1 VRVGISDPLSGGEP
15 DGGARARARLRLA
28 GAGLFAAGAVTL
40 ASVLAAPDPD
50 PSDQGPLLICAA
62 ALALV
67 AIGLAGWR
75 RPPEAVLHAICPL
88 GTVATT
94 VTVSLA
100 APVGLTPIFY
110 LWPMLVAAYFLPR
123 REVAANFAFAL
134 GGCGLALAVWVEP
147 GLREATFMA
156 VAAIV
161 GVVTAVVLS
170 MREQVRRLVTRL
182 GELATQDSLTGA
194 LNRGAFEQRL
204 EAELARTA
212 RTGAPLGL
220 VVLDVDHFK
229 RINDSQGHAAG
240 DRALC
245 RLAVAV
251 GASKRRSDVFGRVG
265 GEEFAI
271 ALPDTGLDGATAFAE
286 NLRESLRDAVGGTAM
301 TVSLGVTEA
310 ATAGRGVRAMLH
322 SADVALYAAKRAGR
336 DRVVRADALQGWDG
350 APLAVPPLEGVGR
363 A

>member
-1 VRVGISDPLSGGEP
+1 VQGGISDPLSGGEA
-15 DGGARARARLRLA
+15 DGGAGARGRLRLA
-28 GAGLFAAGAVTL
+28 GAGLFGAGGVTL

-50 PSDQGPLLICAA
+50 PSDHGRLLLCAA
-62 ALALV
+62 AFAVV
-67 AIGLAGWR
+67 AIALGAWR
-75 RPPEAVLHAICPL
+75 RAPAAVLHAICPL
-88 GTVATT
+88 GTIATT
-94 VTVSLA
+94 VTVALA

-123 REVAANFAFAL
+123 REVAANLGFAL
-134 GGCGLALAVWVEP
+134 AACGVALSAWVEP
-147 GLREATFMA
+147 GLREAMFMA

-229 RINDSQGHAAG
+229 QINDSQGHAAG
-240 DRALC
+240 DRAL
-245 RLAVAV
+245 RGLSLAVTA
-251 GASKRRSDVFGRVG
+251 AKRRSDVFGRVG

-271 ALPDTGLDGATAFAE
+271 ALPDTSLEGATAFAE
-286 NLRESLRDAVGGTAM
+286 KLRQSLRASMPGGEPM
-301 TVSLGVTEA
+301 TVSLGVTDA
-310 ATAGRGVRAMLH
+310 GIAGRTVRAMLH
-322 SADVALYAAKRAGR
+322 SADLALYAAKRSGR
-336 DRVVRADALQGWDG
+336 DRVVRADGLQRWDG
-350 APLAVPPLEGVGR
+350 APDVVLPLAAARG
-363 A
+363 